1 MQLVALFEHIEE
13 LWENNN
19 RKEAQNYM
27 NIIYVESLY
36 ESEVPLGLGMHVADI
51 YIDEISKAFNKD
63 ILKHKQIAQL
73 LSPFLNALGHT
84 QQLALFERIKVKVF
98 QKLIDSNG
106 LESDESNS
114 TYFPK
119 FDIVEYAEVDI
130 FSVASDAETME
141 SRRTEIYEIYD
152 KASGKHKE
160 KDAPLPYIDRLKAL
174 QDKPVF
180 KPLTKHQKKQ
190 NAREKSKEA
199 TKIKKRILKM
209 IRNQALQTFPG
220 YGAEDSKVEMEGEE
234 STKSVD
240 QLTNGILAKLSDT
253 ITEKEHKKVKEVKE
267 PKESK
272 EVKQVKVVKEKQK
285 VAAVTQANGDKVI
298 EILAPEKKI
307 KSKKRKMPPVVVSKS
322 SNKRVIFELEK
333 NKTRE
338 FYLHGKVGVDDIP
351 KSKDKLSDRPSIIRK
366 NLHKIKKAV
375 VL

>member
-1 MQLVALFEHIEE
+1 
-13 LWENNN
+13 
-19 RKEAQNYM
+19 
-27 NIIYVESLY
+27 
-36 ESEVPLGLGMHVADI
+36 
-51 YIDEISKAFNKD
+51 
-63 ILKHKQIAQL
+63 

-141 SRRTEIYEIYD
+141 SRRTDIYEIYD

-180 KPLTKHQKKQ
+180 KPQTKHQKKQ

-199 TKIKKRILKM
+199 IKIKKRILKM

-220 YGAEDSKVEMEGEE
+220 YGAEDSKVEMEGEK

-240 QLTNGILAKLSDT
+240 QLTDGILAKLSDT
-253 ITEKEHKKVKEVKE
+253 ITEKEQKKVQEVKE
-267 PKESK
+267 PK
-272 EVKQVKVVKEKQK
+272 EVKQVKVVKEKKVK

-307 KSKKRKMPPVVVSKS
+307 KSKKRKMPPVIVSKS

-338 FYLHGKVGVDDIP
+338 FYLHGKVGVNDIP

-366 NLHKIKKAV
+366 HLHKKRK
-375 VL
+375 L